1 MKKIYLIFSSS
12 RAAIIVLITGL
23 FMAASMTTYAQ
34 TTPADCVSGCTSND
48 IQIENAYLSD
58 EFGNP
63 LDSNFVCENGQDA
76 IVYLTLE
83 LSTNTPRVGVSIYTK
98 IKELDLGVPRGTL
111 DSMSQCFGDTLNQPL
126 NRVTFNQT
134 LSWPCGTA
142 IALTDVYIAWGTG
155 NKNFCEGEAFQCPKT
170 PSKCFSLPG
179 GDYIAVEIPTAKNFS
194 YESCPDVPG
203 GTTATFNLRSLD
215 TLVTKSTDV
224 NIEWYKDFATDSLI
238 SIPESYTTKSA
249 EEDVYAK
256 VTSTI
261 PPYPSSVAT
270 VALIV
275 YPSPTVTLTDPSDV
289 CFDGSAMSFEGSPK
303 PNQGI
308 SGVFSTNAPA
318 ESFTDKGDGTA
329 SLDPSVAGVGTF
341 EVIYTFTDTNGCLE
355 DDTVSVEVFDNPV
368 APTDAVPVT
377 VCENGEEQTLTATAT
392 VPDGDTIIWYSAP
405 TGGDEVYPP
414 ALVSTVADTLI
425 LYGETVNKLTL
436 CTSLDRTPDTLIINP
451 APVAPINPIHVTEC
465 ETGEEQTLTATA
477 TVPDG
482 VSIVWYDAGTNGNI
496 ADPASLVSTV
506 ADTLILYGEA
516 VDDLTACKSL
526 SRTADTLIINPAP
539 SAPINPVNV
548 TECETGEEQT
558 LTATATVPDGVSIVW
573 YDAETN
579 GNVADPASLV
589 STVADTLI
597 LYGEAVDDL
606 TACKSLS
613 RTADTLIINP
623 APAAPTNPVNVTEC
637 ETGEEQTLTATATVP
652 DGVSIVWYDAE
663 TNGNVADP
671 ASLVSTIADT
681 LILYGEAVDDLTA
694 CKSLSRTADTLI
706 INPAPAAPIN
716 PVNVTECETGEE
728 QTLTATATVPDGV
741 SIVWYD
747 AETNGNIADPA
758 SLVST
763 VADTLI
769 LYGEAVDDLTGCKS
783 LSRTADTLIINPA
796 PAAPKVVYN
805 PPACDDSTF
814 SVTITNVV
822 KDATY
827 TIKDKNGDDIPGVFP
842 GNSIVAVNK
851 SDTSFSNIPAGS
863 GYKVTVQIGDCI
875 SLNSE
880 SCGLPT
886 KSATIAQVVKSTPIT
901 QTVKSA
907 AIGENLNSEFSVK
920 AYPNPFSDQVKF
932 EVNLPEESN
941 GSLELFNML
950 GQKVKIIHQG
960 HMNAGI
966 NTFEV
971 SLSGQQSTTLIY
983 RLKAGD
989 KQLTGKLL
997 QVKQ

>member
-1 MKKIYLIFSSS
+1 
-12 RAAIIVLITGL
+12 
-23 FMAASMTTYAQ
+23 MTTYAQ

-414 ALVSTVADTLI
+414 ALVSAVADTLI

-451 APVAPINPIHVTEC
+451 APA
-465 ETGEEQTLTATA
+465 
-477 TVPDG
+477 
-482 VSIVWYDAGTNGNI
+482 
-496 ADPASLVSTV
+496 
-506 ADTLILYGEA
+506 
-516 VDDLTACKSL
+516 
-526 SRTADTLIINPAP
+526 
-539 SAPINPVNV
+539 APINPVNV

-579 GNVADPASLV
+579 GNVVDPASLV
-589 STVADTLI
+589 STV
-597 LYGEAVDDL
+597 
-606 TACKSLS
+606 
-613 RTADTLIINP
+613 
-623 APAAPTNPVNVTEC
+623 
-637 ETGEEQTLTATATVP
+637 
-652 DGVSIVWYDAE
+652 
-663 TNGNVADP
+663 
-671 ASLVSTIADT
+671 ADT

-747 AETNGNIADPA
+747 AETNGNVADPA

-842 GNSIVAVNK
+842 GNSIVAVNE

-875 SLNSE
+875 SLSAD

-932 EVNLPEESN
+932 EVNVPEESN

>member
-1 MKKIYLIFSSS
+1 MKKIYQIFSSS

-179 GDYIAVEIPTAKNFS
+179 GDYIAVEIPLAKNFS
-194 YESCPDVPG
+194 HESCPDVPG

-224 NIEWYKDFATDSLI
+224 TIEWYKDSALDSLI
-238 SIPESYTTKSA
+238 SNPESYTTKSA

-261 PPYPSSVAT
+261 PPYPSSVAI

-275 YPSPTVTLTDPSDV
+275 YPSPTVTLTDPLDV
-289 CFDGSAMSFEGSPK
+289 CVDGSTMSFEGSPK
-303 PNQGI
+303 PNEGI

-329 SLDPSVAGVGTF
+329 TLDPSVAGVGTF
-341 EVIYTFTDTNGCLE
+341 EVIYTFTDTNGCVE

-392 VPDGDTIIWYSAP
+392 VPDGDTIIWYNAP
-405 TGGDEVYPP
+405 SGGDEVYPP

-436 CTSLDRTPDTLIINP
+436 CTSLDRT
-451 APVAPINPIHVTEC
+451 
-465 ETGEEQTLTATA
+465 
-477 TVPDG
+477 
-482 VSIVWYDAGTNGNI
+482 
-496 ADPASLVSTV
+496 
-506 ADTLILYGEA
+506 
-516 VDDLTACKSL
+516 
-526 SRTADTLIINPAP
+526 ADTLIINPAP
-539 SAPINPVNV
+539 AAPTNPINV

-558 LTATATVPDGVSIVW
+558 LTATATVPDGDTIIWYNAPSGGDEVYPPTLVSTVADTLILYGETVNRLTLCTSLDRTADTLIINPAPAAPTNPVNVTECETGEEQTLTASATVPDGVSIVW

-579 GNVADPASLV
+579 GNVVDPASLV

-597 LYGEAVDDL
+597 LYGEAVDQ
-606 TACKSLS
+606 TGCKSLY

-652 DGVSIVWYDAE
+652 DGVSIVWYDTE
-663 TNGNVADP
+663 TNGNVVDP
-671 ASLVSTIADT
+671 ATLVSIVADT
-681 LILYGEAVDDLTA
+681 LVLYGEAVNDLTG
-694 CKSLSRTADTLI
+694 CKSLYRTADTLI
-706 INPAPAAPIN
+706 INPAPAAPTN

-728 QTLTATATVPDGV
+728 QTLTASATAPDGV

-747 AETNGNIADPA
+747 AQTNGNVVDPA

-769 LYGEAVDDLTGCKS
+769 LFGEAVNDLTGCKS
-783 LSRTADTLIINPA
+783 LYRIADTLIINPA
-796 PAAPKVVYN
+796 PAAPIVAYN

-822 KDATY
+822 KGATY
-827 TIKDKNGDDIPGVFP
+827 TIKDKNGDDIAGVFP
-842 GNSIVAVNK
+842 GNSIVAVNE

-863 GYKVTVQIGDCI
+863 GYKVTIQIGDCI
-875 SLNSE
+875 SLNAD
-880 SCGLPT
+880 SCGLST
-886 KSATIAQVVKSTPIT
+886 KSATIVQAVKSAPIA
-901 QTVKSA
+901 QTVKSV
-907 AIGENLNSEFSVK
+907 AIGESVNTKFSVK

-932 EVNLPEESN
+932 EVNVPEESN

-960 HMNAGI
+960 HLNAGI

-971 SLSGQQSTTLIY
+971 SLPKQQSTTLIY
-983 RLKAGD
+983 KFRTGD

-997 QVKQ
+997 QIKQ